1 MQHSCAVSLFA
12 VAMISA
18 TPAHAE
24 LRTLPGGTTEIAVN
38 RIGCL
43 VVIDGQELMNGTCHH
58 RLTNNADVFLTLPE
72 AASQIV
78 VSVSRVRQRRV
89 SLWTESQ
96 GRQSL
101 GAKIIVPEGEC
112 QRPNDWVSFC
122 PCWANERVRICT
134 WSLQSPSES
143 PPRSI
148 RDADSFPPPQPAAPP
163 SHEEQSNEVYELMD
177 KATRELEKVTRQP
190 PVR

>member
-1 MQHSCAVSLFA
+1 MTLGKRLALTALSI

-18 TPAHAE
+18 SPAHAE
-24 LRTLPGGTTEIAVN
+24 LRTLPGGMTEIAVK

-72 AASQIV
+72 AATQIV
-78 VSVSRVRQRRV
+78 VSVSRVGPRRV
-89 SLWTESQ
+89 WLWTETQ

-112 QRPNDWVSFC
+112 QRPNDWVT
-122 PCWANERVRICT
+122 VG
-134 WSLQSPSES
+134 
-143 PPRSI
+143 
-148 RDADSFPPPQPAAPP
+148 
-163 SHEEQSNEVYELMD
+163 
-177 KATRELEKVTRQP
+177 
-190 PVR
+190 